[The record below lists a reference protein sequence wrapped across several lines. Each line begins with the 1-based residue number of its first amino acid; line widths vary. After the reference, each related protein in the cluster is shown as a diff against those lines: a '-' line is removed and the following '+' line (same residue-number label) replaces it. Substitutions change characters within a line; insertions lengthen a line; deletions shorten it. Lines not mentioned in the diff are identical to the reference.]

1 MGRQSS
7 AKGPGSSKP
16 TRNEPSS
23 SRSPLLIGLIIVA
36 VIGIGAYA
44 MWGRSSTAATADT
57 SAAAAG
63 SQGASGAPEATPAQ
77 IAAAAKAASYGPRK
91 QAALPPIPFAGYEPP
106 YGREVA
112 TQAFVFAAEHPEI
125 ASYVP
130 CYCGCQA
137 MGHSGN
143 EDCFVKARSES
154 GDVTEWE
161 PHGVECAVC
170 IEVATRSRQ
179 MQASGAGVTSI
190 RTAVEREFNAKYPT
204 APKMIVPK
212 PAAPAASSN

>member
-7 AKGPGSSKP
+7 AKGQSSKSGS
-16 TRNEPSS
+16 TSS
-23 SRSPLLIGLIIVA
+23 SAGRSPLLIGVVIVA
-36 VIGIGAYA
+36 LVALGAYGI
-44 MWGRSSTAATADT
+44 WGRSSTAAGQASST
-57 SAAAAG
+57 SASSDNPG
-63 SQGASGAPEATPAQ
+63 GFEATPAQ

-91 QAALPPIPFAGYEPP
+91 QAVLPPIPFAGYEPP
-106 YGREVA
+106 FGREVA

-137 MGHSGN
+137 AGHNGN
-143 EDCFVKARSES
+143 EDCFVKTRAEN

-179 MQASGAGVTSI
+179 MQASGAGASSI
-190 RTAVEREFNAKYPT
+190 RTAVEREFNAKYPN
-204 APKMIVPK
+204 APRMIVPK
-212 PAAPAASSN
+212 PPAPAASSN

>member
-7 AKGPGSSKP
+7 AKGQSSKP
-16 TRNEPSS
+16 VGPKPSG
-23 SRSPLLIGLIIVA
+23 RSPLLLIAAIVA
-36 VIGIGAYA
+36 VVGVGAYA
-44 MWGRSSTAATADT
+44 MWGRSGSTAT
-57 SAAAAG
+57 AG
-63 SQGASGAPEATPAQ
+63 SSASSSADQGGFEATPTQ
-77 IAAAAKAASYGPRK
+77 IANAAKAASYGPHK
-91 QAALPPIPFAGYEPP
+91 QAVLPPIPFAGYEPP
-106 YGREVA
+106 FGREVA
-112 TQAFVFAAEHPEI
+112 TQAFEFAAEHPEI

-137 MGHSGN
+137 MGHNGN
-143 EDCFVKARSES
+143 EDCFVKARAEN

-179 MQASGAGVTSI
+179 MQASGAGATSI
-190 RTAVEREFNAKYPT
+190 RTAVEKEFNAKYPT

-212 PAAPAASSN
+212 PPAPAAASSN

>member
-7 AKGPGSSKP
+7 AKGQSPKTGGPTSSG
-16 TRNEPSS
+16 R
-23 SRSPLLIGLIIVA
+23 RPLLLGVVIVA
-36 VIGIGAYA
+36 LLGVGAYA
-44 MWGRSSTAATADT
+44 MWGRSSTAATTGAT
-57 SAAAAG
+57 ASTAG
-63 SQGASGAPEATPAQ
+63 NQGGLEATPAQ
-77 IAAAAKAASYGPRK
+77 VAAATKAASYGPRK

-112 TQAFVFAAEHPEI
+112 TQAFVFAAEHPEV

-137 MGHSGN
+137 MGHNGN
-143 EDCFVKARSES
+143 EDCFVKARAEN

-179 MQASGAGVTSI
+179 MQASGAGAGSI
-190 RTAVEREFNAKYPT
+190 RSAVEREFGAKYPT

-212 PAAPAASSN
+212 PPAPAAASSN